1 MIQGRLTDLEAT
13 STSLYRQRFEKPYKR
28 DFAITPLMETCDG
41 TCSPNVFVRTE
52 VRGTRSLRRSLGAR
66 FRMSSKCAV
75 YHRFLHNI
83 VYHLGPRFRMSS
95 SCVACHR
102 FLNKTSRKSLYRS
115 SRSIMALCTNS
126 IAEEAVR
133 QAAALATIEARW
145 TNTVEVLAATT
156 ETVAAVD

>member
-1 MIQGRLTDLEAT
+1 MHCTNQFRNLYKLLCVVRCTWKVIKVRWRIP
-13 STSLYRQRFEKPYKR
+13 SSLYKLIGFSVANSIGFSIT
-28 DFAITPLMETCDG
+28 FAAVACA
-41 TCSPNVFVRTE
+41 
-52 VRGTRSLRRSLGAR
+52 LRRSLGAR

-133 QAAALATIEARW
+133 QAAAASTFEAR
-145 TNTVEVLAATT
+145 
-156 ETVAAVD
+156 